1 MIIIII
7 SWSLV
12 SSTGNW
18 QEIQTPFQAFAV
30 HLTYPGSL
38 PARSIKIITIII
50 MIIIVSLL
58 YLEWSGNSAN
68 EDSLPWIERQGGVQ
82 HKVSVAQLPRSYLH
96 LEYTT

>member
-18 QEIQTPFQAFAV
+18 QEIQTPFQAFGV

-50 MIIIVSLL
+50 MIFIVSL

-68 EDSLPWIERQGGVQ
+68 EDGLPWIERQGGVQ

-96 LEYTT
+96 LEQHTI

>member
-30 HLTYPGSL
+30 HLTYHGSL
-38 PARSIKIITIII
+38 PTRSIKIITIII

-58 YLEWSGNSAN
+58 YLKWSGNSAN
-68 EDSLPWIERQGGVQ
+68 ENSLPWIERQGGVQ
-82 HKVSVAQLPRSYLH
+82 HKVRVAQLPRSYLH